1 MLINKTYF
9 IDSCDDVELN
19 IKRKS
24 KLEYRVTYD
33 DSKDMKAIVFIIG
46 GYGAN
51 AHMAFVDFNR
61 KFIAKKFDV
70 VAVSVLY
77 HCFCQRRSD
86 VEKYSA
92 TTTFMEDDLA
102 HLKLALEN
110 LHIDTSNLNTY
121 NAWQYYEYLNQ
132 TISNLKEQNL
142 LDQDY
147 QAHFTST

>member
-9 IDSCDDVELN
+9 ITSCDDVELN
-19 IKRKS
+19 IKRET
-24 KLEYRVTYD
+24 KLEYRITFN
-33 DSKDMKAIVFIIG
+33 DSKEMKAIVFIIG

-51 AHMAFVDFNR
+51 ANIHFLESYR

-70 VAVSVLY
+70 IAVSVLY

-92 TTTFMEDDLA
+92 TTTFMEDDLPKF
-102 HLKLALEN
+102 KLALEN

-132 TISNLKEQNL
+132 TISN
-142 LDQDY
+142 
-147 QAHFTST
+147 